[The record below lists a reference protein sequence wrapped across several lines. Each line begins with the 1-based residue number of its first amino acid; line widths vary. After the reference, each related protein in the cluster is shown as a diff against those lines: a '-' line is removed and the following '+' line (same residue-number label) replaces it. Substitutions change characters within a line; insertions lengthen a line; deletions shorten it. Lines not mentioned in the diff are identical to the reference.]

1 MLEHRK
7 QRLAEFVAWT
17 VQHVKGDEKGEAQ
30 IFLDHLFQAFGHQGL
45 KEAGA
50 TLEMRIKKPDAKGTA
65 FADLVWKPV
74 VLIEMKK
81 RGQDLSKHY
90 RQAFDYWV
98 RLVPGRPRY
107 VVLCNFDEFW
117 VYDFETQMD
126 SPVDR
131 LKLEDLPQRYGA
143 LAFLFPTPEKPVF
156 GNDHEA
162 VTRDAADRLATCFN
176 KLVTRGVDRRLAQRF
191 TLQILV
197 AMFSEDIGLLE
208 QYLVA
213 QLAGRL
219 QVARGQLRSA
229 RWAVCRDEH
238 AWPNRGRTIQGRGL
252 FRRRPVRHT
261 RTGRTVRRRTQSAQT
276 GRQVGLVQGATGNFR
291 DAVRA
296 FGRPG

>member
-17 VQHVKGDEKGEAQ
+17 VEHVKGDEKGEAQ
-30 IFLDHLFQAFGHQGL
+30 IFLDHLFQAFGHKGL

-131 LKLEDLPQRYGA
+131 L
-143 LAFLFPTPEKPVF
+143 T
-156 GNDHEA
+156 
-162 VTRDAADRLATCFN
+162 
-176 KLVTRGVDRRLAQRF
+176 
-191 TLQILV
+191 
-197 AMFSEDIGLLE
+197 
-208 QYLVA
+208 
-213 QLAGRL
+213 
-219 QVARGQLRSA
+219 ARRSA
-229 RWAVCRDEH
+229 ATLRCA
-238 AWPNRGRTIQGRGL
+238 GL
-252 FRRRPVRHT
+252 FVPHAGEAGFRQRSRSGHARR
-261 RTGRTVRRRTQSAQT
+261 G
-276 GRQVGLVQGATGNFR
+276 
-291 DAVRA
+291 
-296 FGRPG
+296 

>member
-1 MLEHRK
+1 MRVFLADLPQQAFGRVPLAVVLLAAVLLLDRLGSQGNHLPVVGVGK
-7 QRLAEFVAWT
+7 HRLAEFVAWT

-131 LKLEDLPQRYGA
+131 LKLADLPQRYGA

-162 VTRDAADRLATCFN
+162 VTR
-176 KLVTRGVDRRLAQRF
+176 
-191 TLQILV
+191 
-197 AMFSEDIGLLE
+197 
-208 QYLVA
+208 
-213 QLAGRL
+213 
-219 QVARGQLRSA
+219 ARS
-229 RWAVCRDEH
+229 
-238 AWPNRGRTIQGRGL
+238 
-252 FRRRPVRHT
+252 
-261 RTGRTVRRRTQSAQT
+261 
-276 GRQVGLVQGATGNFR
+276 
-291 DAVRA
+291 
-296 FGRPG
+296 